1 MEKNLIKQIFYTG
14 AFLIYI
20 LTLPSCKKS
29 EANSANAVTAT
40 FTWAIGGTTYSADN
54 DTAFI
59 QGPFT
64 IIAKKDEA
72 SPANLKI
79 FEINLTAFST
89 GSYTLTASG
98 VNQVNY
104 ITTTNVITSQ
114 SGTLN
119 ITANTGS
126 TLSGN
131 FTTTLTGGVSMTGN
145 FSNVPIKP

>member
-1 MEKNLIKQIFYTG
+1 MEKNLLKQIFYAG
-14 AFLIYI
+14 VFLIYMS
-20 LTLPSCKKS
+20 TLSSCKKT
-29 EANSANAVTAT
+29 ETNSANATT
-40 FTWAIGGTTYSADN
+40 NSFIWAIGGATYSADN
-54 DTAFI
+54 DTAFV

-79 FEINLTAFST
+79 FEINLSAFGT

-104 ITTTNVITSQ
+104 ITTTSVITSQ

-131 FTTTLTGGVSMTGN
+131 FTTTLTGGVVMTGN